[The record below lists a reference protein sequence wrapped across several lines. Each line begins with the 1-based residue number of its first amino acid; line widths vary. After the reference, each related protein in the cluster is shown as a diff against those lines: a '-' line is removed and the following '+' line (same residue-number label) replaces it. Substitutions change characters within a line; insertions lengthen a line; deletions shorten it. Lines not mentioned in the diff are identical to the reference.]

1 MLTVLIVF
9 YLLHIYH
16 MCIICCSLS
25 IGQPSSRSMSAQ
37 MITVQERG
45 NSIYRD
51 STYSGNLSMFGRQS
65 LNRGLGLFG
74 RNSFGRGTET
84 FKRYQHAQQKAATL
98 NNQQEEKQPQQS
110 SRSSSE
116 PLELQPLQHQSS
128 PPADLQHEQMMTD
141 QVEVQQIPVDDNA
154 D

>member
-1 MLTVLIVF
+1 
-9 YLLHIYH
+9 
-16 MCIICCSLS
+16 
-25 IGQPSSRSMSAQ
+25 MSAQ

-65 LNRGLGLFG
+65 FNRGLSLFG

-84 FKRYQHAQQKAATL
+84 FKRYQHAQKKNGTL
-98 NNQQEEKQPQQS
+98 NNQQEETQQQES
-110 SRSSSE
+110 SQSSSE
-116 PLELQPLQHQSS
+116 PIELQTLQQHQS
-128 PPADLQHEQMMTD
+128 PPADLQQGPSATY
-141 QVEVQQIPVDDNA
+141 QVEIQQMPVDDNT